1 MEIKD
6 TKILV
11 IGGAG
16 FIGSFVVTEL
26 LKHPVKEV
34 VIYDNFARGN
44 KQYLQEQLNDERC
57 SIFPFGGDI
66 REIDI
71 LDTAIQGKDY
81 VISLAAM
88 WLLHCKDYPR
98 TAFDVNIAGTF
109 NVLEACV
116 KHNVK
121 KLIWSSSAS
130 VYGDALELPMT
141 EEHPFNNKNFY
152 GASKI
157 AGEAMATAFND
168 RYGLNIIG
176 LRYMNVYGPHQ
187 DQTAA
192 YTGVVPIMLN
202 KIEAK
207 EAPSINGDGS
217 QAYDFVYVEDVA
229 RANVQ
234 ALMSDQDF
242 GMYNV
247 GTEVQTTINELCEMI
262 LKLKESDLKVQYN
275 PYSED
280 DARSMV
286 KNRIGS
292 KVKAEQDLGFKY
304 KYELKEGL
312 EKLIQWRI
320 ATGTDQAK

>member
-1 MEIKD
+1 
-6 TKILV
+6 
-11 IGGAG
+11 
-16 FIGSFVVTEL
+16 
-26 LKHPVKEV
+26 
-34 VIYDNFARGN
+34 
-44 KQYLQEQLNDERC
+44 
-57 SIFPFGGDI
+57 
-66 REIDI
+66 
-71 LDTAIQGKDY
+71 
-81 VISLAAM
+81 
-88 WLLHCKDYPR
+88 
-98 TAFDVNIAGTF
+98 
-109 NVLEACV
+109 
-116 KHNVK
+116 
-121 KLIWSSSAS
+121 
-130 VYGDALELPMT
+130 
-141 EEHPFNNKNFY
+141 
-152 GASKI
+152 
-157 AGEAMATAFND
+157 
-168 RYGLNIIG
+168 
-176 LRYMNVYGPHQ
+176 
-187 DQTAA
+187 
-192 YTGVVPIMLN
+192 MLN
-202 KIEAK
+202 KIEAN

-234 ALMSDQDF
+234 ALISNQDF

-292 KVKAEQDLGFKY
+292 RVKAEQDLGFKY